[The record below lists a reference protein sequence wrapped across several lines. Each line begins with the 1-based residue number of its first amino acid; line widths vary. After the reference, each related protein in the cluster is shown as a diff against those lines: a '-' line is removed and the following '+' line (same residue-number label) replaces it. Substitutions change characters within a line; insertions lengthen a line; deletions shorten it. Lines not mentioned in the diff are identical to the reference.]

1 MTVSWGS
8 EVSTALRILVS
19 LGVLAVALAVLLGP
33 RWRGS
38 FYRSW
43 LRPRLVA
50 FAVLLVLFTSGLY
63 LYRVFNALQGH

>member
-1 MTVSWGS
+1 
-8 EVSTALRILVS
+8 VSTAFRIILLVAAAAI
-19 LGVLAVALAVLLGP
+19 VLALLLGP

-50 FAVLLVLFTSGLY
+50 LALIILVLGAGDY
-63 LYRVFNALQGH
+63 LFRVFTAIKNR